1 MAQYGS
7 RLADNGYPVIPLM
20 PGSKVPGRHHVGQW
34 TPYPDWARHCDRTTK
49 PFEVDIW
56 QRWPGCGVGIAAGVV
71 VGIDID
77 VLDAALSIQIADL
90 AAQMLGDTPC
100 WRIGRAPKRMLVYRA
115 DSPFAGRKRHPLE
128 LLARGQQ
135 FVAYAVHPDTGQPY
149 AWPEANLLD
158 VPLDRLP
165 AVDEAA
171 CLAFLDAAWQLVP
184 EALRTRSLRLEDSQ
198 GAWKGASDPR
208 GTYDA
213 VKAALAFL
221 PNEDL
226 DGHSW
231 ITMANAIKAALG
243 EEGRQ
248 LWLDW
253 SKSSAKSGLSGRPDT
268 AERRWASLRPHSV
281 GAGSIYGLAIAR
293 GWVPPPDITLNA
305 DAAERAA
312 QPHPA
317 AALLARAEATPPA
330 PQPEAAHPAAA
341 LLAMAEA
348 TPLPPAPEPKPYRV
362 PPELLQVDGVL
373 ARFVEYA
380 TASAVS
386 PQPFLAL
393 GAAICLVGAV
403 AGRRYRT
410 PTDLRSNLYAIGI
423 ADSGGGKDHA
433 RRCAKRALYA
443 AGLDRYLGGEDFASS
458 AGLLASLQHHPVRLF
473 QVDEFGQFL
482 KLVLSPRAPTH
493 KAAIWTELTKLYT
506 SAAEAFIGAEY
517 ADQKTKPRV
526 TIEQPCACL
535 WGVTVPGPF
544 WQALE
549 GRALGDGSIARFL
562 VFLSDDDYPERNEA
576 PAPATPPAA
585 LVAGLQAIA
594 RGVPGHSYGGN
605 LAEAMSSTISTQ
617 PYAVPLT
624 ADAEAA
630 MAAVQREATDLLR
643 VHRGSYATALFGR
656 YAENTAKLA
665 MIAAVSRDP
674 AKPVTQARDVTWAAA
689 LVEHCICTLLREADQ
704 RVSDNSTEAN
714 HKRLLAIIRDGGRLS
729 RSDVTRR
736 SQFLSRREREEILA
750 SLIEGGLIVAEQQA
764 SATKPA
770 TLYRATTANKTPSF
784 KGGTR

>member
-7 RLADNGYPVIPLM
+7 RLADNGYPVIPIM
-20 PGSKVPGRHHVGQW
+20 PGSKVPGRHHVAQW

-115 DSPFAGRKRHPLE
+115 ATPFAGRKRHPLE

-135 FVAYAVHPDTGQPY
+135 FVAYAIHPDTGQPY

-165 AVDEAA
+165 EVDEAG
-171 CLAFLDAAWQLVP
+171 CLAFLDAAWQLIPDEIRVNSILADAP
-184 EALRTRSLRLEDSQ
+184 TSAWQ
-198 GAWKGASDPR
+198 GPSDPK
-208 GTYDA
+208 GTREA
-213 VKAALAFL
+213 IAAALAWL
-221 PNEDL
+221 PNDDL
-226 DGHSW
+226 PGNEW
-231 ITMANAIKAALG
+231 ITVGTAIKAAIG
-243 EEGRQ
+243 EEGRD

-253 SKSSAKSGLSGRPDT
+253 SRRSGKSGQSGRSDT
-268 AERRWASLRPHSV
+268 PERRWASLRPHSV

-293 GWVPPPDITLNA
+293 GWVPDPALTLNGTV
-305 DAAERAA
+305 AEQMA
-312 QPHPA
+312 QQHPA
-317 AALLARAEATPPA
+317 AALLA
-330 PQPEAAHPAAA
+330 Q
-341 LLAMAEA
+341 AEA

-362 PPELLQVDGVL
+362 PPDLLQVDGVL
-373 ARFVEYA
+373 GQFVDYA
-380 TASAVS
+380 TSSAVS

-433 RRCAKRALYA
+433 RRCVKRALYA

-517 ADQKTKPRV
+517 ADQKIKPRV
-526 TIEQPCACL
+526 TIQQPCACL

-576 PAPATPPAA
+576 PAAATPPAA
-585 LVAGLQAIA
+585 LVAGLKAIA
-594 RGVPGHSYGGN
+594 NGVPGQSYGGN
-605 LAEAMSSTISTQ
+605 LADAMSSTISTQ

-624 ADAEAA
+624 AEAEAA
-630 MAAVQREATDLLR
+630 MAAVQRDATDLLR
-643 VHRGSYATALFGR
+643 QHRGSYATALFGR

-665 MIAAVSRDP
+665 MIATVSRDP

-689 LVEHCICTLLREADQ
+689 LVEHCIGTLLREADQ

-714 HKRLLAIIRDGGRLS
+714 HKRLLAIIRDGQLLS

-750 SLIEGGLIVAEQQA
+750 SLIEGGLVVAEQQG

-770 TLYRATTANKTPSF
+770 TFYRATAWSKEPLF

>member
-1 MAQYGS
+1 MSATPNFMAQCGS
-7 RLADNGYPVIPLM
+7 RLADNGYPVIPIM
-20 PGSKVPGRHHVGQW
+20 PGSKVPGHYHVAQW

-77 VLDAALSIQIADL
+77 VLDAALSIQIAEL

-115 DSPFAGRKRHPLE
+115 ASPFAGRKRHPLE

-135 FVAYAVHPDTGQPY
+135 FVAYAIHPDTGQPY

-165 AVDEAA
+165 EVDEAG
-171 CLAFLDAAWQLVP
+171 CLAFLDAAWQLIPDEIRVNSILA
-184 EALRTRSLRLEDSQ
+184 EAPSSDWH
-198 GAWKGASDPR
+198 GPSDPK
-208 GTYDA
+208 GTRDA
-213 VKAALAFL
+213 IAAALAWL
-221 PNEDL
+221 PNDDL
-226 DGHSW
+226 PGNEW
-231 ITMANAIKAALG
+231 ITVGTAIKAAIG
-243 EEGRQ
+243 EEGRD

-253 SKSSAKSGLSGRPDT
+253 SKSSGKSGQSGRPDT

-281 GAGSIYGLAIAR
+281 GAGSIYGPAIAR
-293 GWVPPPDITLNA
+293 GWVPDPALTLNGTV
-305 DAAERAA
+305 AE
-312 QPHPA
+312 QMVQQHPA
-317 AALLARAEATPPA
+317 AAMLAK
-330 PQPEAAHPAAA
+330 
-341 LLAMAEA
+341 AEA
-348 TPLPPAPEPKPYRV
+348 TPLPPPPEPKPYRV
-362 PPELLQVDGVL
+362 PAELLQVDGVL
-373 ARFVEYA
+373 GQFVDYA
-380 TASAVS
+380 TSSAVS

-393 GAAICLVGAV
+393 GAAICLMGAV

-517 ADQKTKPRV
+517 ADQKIKPRV
-526 TIEQPCACL
+526 TIQQPCACL

-576 PAPATPPAA
+576 PAAATPPAA
-585 LVAGLQAIA
+585 LVAGVKAIA
-594 RGVPGHSYGGN
+594 NGVPGHSYGGN
-605 LAEAMSSTISTQ
+605 LADAMSSTISTQ

-624 ADAEAA
+624 AEAVTA
-630 MAAVQREATDLLR
+630 MAAVQRDATDLLR
-643 VHRGSYATALFGR
+643 QHRGSYATALFGR

-689 LVEHCICTLLREADQ
+689 LVEHCIGTLLREADQ

-714 HKRLLAIIRDGGRLS
+714 HKRLLAIIRDGQLLS

-750 SLIEGGLIVAEQQA
+750 SLIEGGLIVAEQQG

-770 TLYRATTANKTPSF
+770 TFYRATAWSKEPLF

>member
-1 MAQYGS
+1 MSTPPNFMALYGA
-7 RLADNGYPVIPLM
+7 RLVDNGHPVIPIM
-20 PGSKVPGRHHVGQW
+20 PGSKVPGRHRGGQW

-49 PFEVDIW
+49 PFEIDIW
-56 QRWPGCGVGIAAGVV
+56 QRWPGCGIGIASGSV

-77 VLDAALSIQIADL
+77 ILDGELAVQVADL
-90 AAQMLGDTPC
+90 ATEMLGDTPC
-100 WRIGRAPKRMLVYRA
+100 WRVGRAPKRLLVYRA
-115 DSPFAGRKRHPLE
+115 ATPFAGRKRHPLE

-149 AWPEANLLD
+149 AWPEANLVD

-165 AVDEAA
+165 VVDEAA
-171 CLAFLDAAWQLVP
+171 CLAFLDAAWQRVP
-184 EALRTRSLRLEDSQ
+184 DELRINSILAAAPSSDWH
-198 GAWKGASDPR
+198 GPSDPK
-208 GTYDA
+208 GTREA
-213 VKAALAFL
+213 IAAALAWL
-221 PNEDL
+221 PNDDL
-226 DGHSW
+226 PGNEW
-231 ITMANAIKAALG
+231 ITVGAAIKGALG
-243 EEGRQ
+243 DEGRD

-253 SKSSAKSGLSGRPDT
+253 SRRSGKSGQSGRSDT
-268 AERRWASLRPHSV
+268 PERRWASLRPHSV
-281 GAGSIYGLAIAR
+281 GAGTIYWLAEQR
-293 GWVPPPDITLNA
+293 GWVPDPALTLNGTI
-305 DAAERAA
+305 AA
-312 QPHPA
+312 QLAQSHPA
-317 AALLARAEATPPA
+317 AALLARAEV
-330 PQPEAAHPAAA
+330 
-341 LLAMAEA
+341 
-348 TPLPPAPEPKPYRV
+348 TPLPRAPEPKPYRV

-373 ARFVEYA
+373 GQFVAYT

-410 PTDLRSNLYAIGI
+410 PTDLRSNIYAIGI

-473 QVDEFGQFL
+473 QLDEFGQFL
-482 KLVLSPRAPTH
+482 KLVLAPRAPAH
-493 KAAIWTELTKLYT
+493 KAAIWTELTKLFT
-506 SAAEAFIGAEY
+506 SAAEPFIGSEY

-549 GRALGDGSIARFL
+549 GGALGDGSMARFL
-562 VFLSDDDYPERNEA
+562 IFLTDEDYPERNVA
-576 PAPATPPAA
+576 PAPTTPPAD

-594 RGVPGHSYGGN
+594 RGVPGHTYGGN

-624 ADAEAA
+624 TEAEAA
-630 MAAVQREATDLLR
+630 MAAVQREASDLLR
-643 VHRGSYATALFGR
+643 LHRGTYATALFGR

-674 AKPVTQARDVTWAAA
+674 AKPVTQAADVTWAAK
-689 LVEHCICTLLREADQ
+689 LVEHCIGTLLREA
-704 RVSDNSTEAN
+704 E
-714 HKRLLAIIRDGGRLS
+714 RLVADTPAHARIKKVLEVIRKAGRIS
-729 RSDVTRR
+729 RSAFVRKT
-736 SQFLSRREREEILA
+736 QFLSKVEREDAI
-750 SLIEGGLIVAEQQA
+750 
-764 SATKPA
+764 A
-770 TLYRATTANKTPSF
+770 TLLDSKQIAVVVTPNAS
-784 KGGTR
+784 GPGTSWIIAIEPGEGLKSEAA